1 MNGIGVYG
9 KTSYVTAGE
18 TYKEYLHEKSLAG
31 RNAPAEKTALKNAT
45 MRSRLRQLNGTD
57 PSAGKKNNT
66 LADSVLNNM
75 QGYSHKLRADRKK
88 SNETANGLKKL
99 KYSFKN
105 ISSRIIGSKTSAAAK
120 QAVSQAKR
128 EVMRLM
134 KEKKKGGYDPEEI
147 EAAIAHAK
155 AMERVA
161 RKKERHLEEEEMA
174 AAARRGKR
182 DPLTDEKYE
191 DKYDEKCEEDED
203 FEDYGDDV
211 EDPEELRE
219 YEEELL
225 EYDDSELSDAS
236 FEDELSFINGMGE
249 TVRDLSEELVDEIEA
264 LLEEIGLDDLTDSLL
279 SVDTDMDAADL
290 KELKMKHRN
299 KEMKEMVEAD
309 AKYLKAVFEHLAK
322 LKAGGSGIPGM
333 SDSKSA
339 MPSEISFSA
348 NPGVSAAAVAA
359 FTPAP
364 EASAPV
370 IDIAL

>member
-31 RNAPAEKTALKNAT
+31 RSAPAEKTALKNAT

-57 PSAGKKNNT
+57 PSACKKNNT

-75 QGYSHKLRADRKK
+75 QGYSQKLRADRKK

-105 ISSRIIGSKTSAAAK
+105 ISSRIIRSKTSAAAK

-333 SDSKSA
+333 SGGKSA
-339 MPSEISFSA
+339 MPSGISFSA

>member
-1 MNGIGVYG
+1 MDMTGIGNPILY
-9 KTSYVTAGE
+9 SYTA
-18 TYKEYLHEKSLAG
+18 S
-31 RNAPAEKTALKNAT
+31 KTAVVPKNVKQVIGNFAKSDDNAAAKADVSK
-45 MRSRLRQLNGTD
+45 MRRVLRSG
-57 PSAGKKNNT
+57 AKNLAKETNT
-66 LADSVLNNM
+66 PVIDNM
-75 QGYSHKLRADRKK
+75 QLYAKA
-88 SNETANGLKKL
+88 LKKQRMNNNDVAL
-99 KYSFKN
+99 EKKKVKYSFKK
-105 ISSRIIGSKTSAAAK
+105 ISSKIISSKTSTAARE
-120 QAVSQAKR
+120 AVSQAKR
-128 EVMRLM
+128 EIQKLKAARRSG
-134 KEKKKGGYDPEEI
+134 KYDPEEI
-147 EAAIAHAK
+147 EAALDHAK
-155 AMERVA
+155 AMERIA
-161 RKKERHLEEEEMA
+161 RKKVKHLEEEEMA

-333 SDSKSA
+333 SGGKSA
-339 MPSEISFSA
+339 MPSGISFSA